1 MPGEPQDAET
11 MPAATELT
19 RELLAE
25 RPSDRLPDRL
35 PSLRFAGTHERDY
48 LAFAYESFRDTR
60 AEAYRV
66 VLALLLVFAAID
78 VFQATQ
84 DFVPLLTPAILATR
98 LAAIAIVA
106 WALRRVVRAAEWPVG
121 HRWMQATLLSLGLMM
136 LVSEVLYCHATGLL
150 QTPLIVAGNVLMT
163 LACFFPL
170 GYSFVPSLKIATVF
184 SLAACLVLPQFMPA
198 AMLTDF
204 YRLLPFQLMGLA
216 AAALVGYQQE
226 RTLRA
231 LFLMKQSVTQMA
243 STDALTGLGN
253 RHAFEPFVA
262 RAMQQAARDKQQ
274 VALVLLDVDRLKPY
288 NDQLGNPAGDAALKA
303 LARAVSQRIRRQ
315 FDLGARLGGGEF
327 ALFFYDANVGF
338 AWTVAEDLRR
348 DVAQR
353 LAVNHPS
360 SATGVLTISL
370 GAAVSA
376 DGESFERLYQR
387 ADQALNQAKA
397 QGRNQVQL
405 AE

>member
-11 MPAATELT
+11 KPAATDLT

-25 RPSDRLPDRL
+25 RPSDRQPDRL

-48 LAFAYESFRDTR
+48 LAFAFESFRDTR

-78 VFQATQ
+78 VFQASR
-84 DFVPLLTPAILATR
+84 DFVPQVTPAILATR
-98 LAAIAIVA
+98 LIAIAIVA
-106 WALRRVVRAAEWPVG
+106 WATRRVGRATEWLVG
-121 HRWMQATLLSLGLMM
+121 HRWMQATLLSLCLMM
-136 LVSEVLYCHATGLL
+136 LASEALYCHATGQL
-150 QTPLIVAGNVLMT
+150 QTPLIVAGNILMT
-163 LACFFPL
+163 LAIFFPL
-170 GYSFVPSLKIATVF
+170 GHSFVPSLKIATLF
-184 SLAACLVLPQFMPA
+184 SLVASLVLPQVIPS

-216 AAALVGYQQE
+216 AAALAAYHQE

-243 STDALTGLGN
+243 STDALTGLSN

-274 VALVLLDVDRLKPY
+274 VALVLLDVDQLKPY
-288 NDQLGNPAGDAALKA
+288 NDLLGNPAGDAALRA
-303 LARAVSQRIRRQ
+303 LARAVSQRLRRQ

-327 ALFFYDANVGF
+327 ALFFYDVNVGF

-348 DVAQR
+348 DVVQR
-353 LAVNHPS
+353 LAISHPS
-360 SATGVLTISL
+360 NATGVLTISL

-387 ADQALNQAKA
+387 ANQAMHKAKA